1 MQAGKYEDAGKY
13 LQKAIKEN
21 GDRAEY
27 YIAYGMYLNEQG
39 EYDEALKQF
48 KNAYQ
53 DTKNTIANVNNKQVY
68 LGQAIAYS
76 HLQEYEKALDACDK
90 ALELKNTESLNHRI
104 WCSKG
109 VVLEALGR
117 QDEAVKAYQKAVDR
131 K

>member
-53 DTKNTIANVNNKQVY
+53 DTKNTIANVNN
-68 LGQAIAYS
+68 IANNFFIFFILLSPFPFRAVTNFFIVPSYGRLTCFVAGS
-76 HLQEYEKALDACDK
+76 H
-90 ALELKNTESLNHRI
+90 
-104 WCSKG
+104 
-109 VVLEALGR
+109 
-117 QDEAVKAYQKAVDR
+117 
-131 K
+131 